1 MSDEKTYINKA
12 MPILI
17 VSFIIM
23 VITLFGAKFYPDIFG
38 TKSRIVMLG
47 SVAVSC
53 CTILIA
59 GLMDA
64 FRGQL

>member
-23 VITLFGAKFYPDIFG
+23 VITLLGAKFYPDIFG
-38 TKSRIVMLG
+38 TKSRMVMLG

-59 GLMDA
+59 GFMDA
-64 FRGQL
+64 FRGKL